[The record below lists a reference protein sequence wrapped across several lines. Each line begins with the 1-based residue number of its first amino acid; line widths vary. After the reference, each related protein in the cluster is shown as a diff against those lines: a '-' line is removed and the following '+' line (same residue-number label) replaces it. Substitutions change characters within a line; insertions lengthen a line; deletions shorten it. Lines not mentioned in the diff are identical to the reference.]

1 MCWKDDTWFVERN
14 GNVNMN
20 LGVEVGRHNDQRWSE
35 LGGPSCDLSG
45 SDCLSDVSTLTSP
58 HILN

>member
-1 MCWKDDTWFVERN
+1 
-14 GNVNMN
+14 MN
-20 LGVEVGRHNDQRWSE
+20 LGVEVGQHDDQRWSE

-45 SDCLSDVSTLTSP
+45 SDCLSDVATLTSP